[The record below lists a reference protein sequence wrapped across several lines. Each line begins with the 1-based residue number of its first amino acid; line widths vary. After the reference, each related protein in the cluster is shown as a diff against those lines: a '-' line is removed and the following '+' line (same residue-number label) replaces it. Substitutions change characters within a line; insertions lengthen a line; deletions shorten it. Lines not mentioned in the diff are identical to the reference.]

1 MGFSQKSVY
10 ALRAIYEL
18 ARRHGQGTMSIPL
31 IAEAQNVPPRFLENI
46 LLQLKQAGIV
56 DSLRG
61 REGGYALARTPDQ
74 VTVGDVL
81 RAIEGPMFPVS
92 CLGDKT
98 QESCPMRQDCVFI
111 PMWQQAQ
118 EAMLAVYNGTS
129 FEDLVARGRA
139 SEEQSAP
146 MYSI

>member
-1 MGFSQKSVY
+1 
-10 ALRAIYEL
+10 
-18 ARRHGQGTMSIPL
+18 MSIPL